1 VHNNFK
7 TLVWPSLAFAFA
19 SSAVAE
25 TRLPTF
31 NWVTSDQCSSG
42 LACCGRFVQP
52 QAAHAHAD
60 TDPLFAPT
68 TIIAEDLTD
77 LENVLTLQGN
87 VRLLQGWRTAQA
99 DKATFDRDTDIA
111 NLTGNIHIEQ
121 PSWAVSG
128 DMATINIADETSVI
142 HNGKFVLYN
151 LNANGAAKRVA
162 FSGDNLNLEQM
173 VFTTC
178 EPFNPSWTL
187 QGENLHIDQEKGQGT
202 GKNISLKVKDSTV
215 FWWPYL
221 KFPVGDKRLSGF
233 LWPRIGYS
241 DTDGFEYAQ
250 PYYFNLAPNYDA
262 TVTPHLFTERG
273 LLVSGEFRHLS
284 RHSYTELSG
293 GYLYDDKVENDDRWL
308 RKLYHRGTWDHGFS
322 THTNWTEISDA
333 NYLRDLGDE
342 GLSIGNQPNLAQYAR
357 LAYTNKHWQVAIAS
371 EHYQPLHIN
380 SREGHRISP
389 QVNLDGDYRWQW
401 GEHYSHLSLNS
412 EYTSFTH
419 DNGLDQVVLYGLAP
433 TGDRHYGNYQLE
445 VGRNTNWGHYKAG
458 IRSRHIG
465 FKTDDL
471 GLAFSLDTDASQMSS
486 YIDTGAIFTKDV
498 NLFNNR
504 YYHTLEPRFYY
515 YNTPY
520 AELDGAPVYN
530 STLRS
535 QSYASLFSDRRI
547 AGHDRIDDGERYSL
561 GVTARFLNDQG
572 LEKLRFSVGQGF
584 YQGHRYAALNP
595 LLTKAIIDA
604 GTAPLLSSQAQYE
617 LHQLT
622 RDRTNIETELSTQ
635 LNKRWQ
641 FIAALGYD
649 TERSTSEHANV
660 MAWYRGKRH
669 QFVSM
674 SAAYKKMP
682 SSRDQITG
690 AWRDRDTSQA
700 SLGTVWPISGQ
711 YKVIANVT
719 HDFTNSRLL
728 EGLVAVAYESCCWQA
743 SIGYRQWVNNRL
755 NTEVELQELKR
766 GIVLQF
772 SLTGLGGTRQIDNTL
787 YKSMYGYEQNYKDTF

>member
-7 TLVWPSLAFAFA
+7 KLAWPSLAFFCA
-19 SSAVAE
+19 STAVAE

-31 NWVTSDQCSSG
+31 NWVANDQCASG
-42 LACCGRFVQP
+42 IACCGRFVQP
-52 QAAHAHAD
+52 TPSHSFANL
-60 TDPLFAPT
+60 DPLEAPT
-68 TIIAEDLTD
+68 TIRAEDLND
-77 LENVLTLQGN
+77 IENVLTLQGN
-87 VRLLQGWRTAQA
+87 VRLEQGWRSAAA
-99 DKATFDRDTDIA
+99 DKATLDRDTEIA
-111 NLTGNIHIEQ
+111 TLTGNIHIEQ

-151 LNANGAAKRVA
+151 LNANGAAQRVA
-162 FSGDNLNLEQM
+162 FSGDNLNLDQM

-178 EPFNPSWTL
+178 EPINPGWTL
-187 QGENLHIDQEKGQGT
+187 QGESLQIDQEKGQGT
-202 GKNISLKVKDSTV
+202 GKNISLKVKDTTV

-250 PYYFNLAPNYDA
+250 PYYFNLAPDYDA

-284 RHSYTELSG
+284 RHSYTEIAS
-293 GYLYDDKVENDDRWL
+293 GYLYDDKVEDDDRWL
-308 RKLYHRGTWDHGFS
+308 RKLYHQGTWGNGFS
-322 THTNWTEISDA
+322 TYTDWTETSDA

-342 GLSIGNQPNLAQYAR
+342 GLSIGNQPNLAQYAK
-357 LAYTNKHWQVAIAS
+357 LAYTSKHWQMAIAS

-389 QVNLDGDYRWQW
+389 QVNLDGNYRWSL
-401 GEHYSHLSLNS
+401 GNHYGQLTLNS
-412 EYTSFTH
+412 EHATFTH
-419 DNGLDQVVLYGLAP
+419 DNGLDQIMLYGLAP
-433 TGDRHYGNYQLE
+433 TGERYYGNYQVE
-445 VGRNTNWGHYKAG
+445 VGRNHGWGHYKVG
-458 IRSRHIG
+458 LRSRHLG
-465 FKTDDL
+465 FKTDNL
-471 GLAFSLDTDASQMSS
+471 GLAFAAESDANQTSG
-486 YIDTGAIFTKDV
+486 YFEAGAVFAKDV
-498 NLFNNR
+498 NLLSER
-504 YYHTLEPRFYY
+504 YHHTLEPRLYY

-520 AELDGAPVYN
+520 AELDHSPVYN

-535 QSYASLFSDRRI
+535 QSFESLFSDRRI
-547 AGHDRIDDGERYSL
+547 AGYDRIDDGERYSL
-561 GVTARFLNDQG
+561 GVTARLLSSNG
-572 LEKLRFSVGQGF
+572 LEKLRFSIGQGF
-584 YQGHRYAALNP
+584 YNGNRYAALNP
-595 LLTKAIIDA
+595 LLNKAVIDA
-604 GTAPLLSSQAQYE
+604 GRGSNLTSDALNE

-649 TERSTSEHANV
+649 TERSTSEHANL

-682 SSRDQITG
+682 SSRDQISG

-711 YKVIANVT
+711 YKLIANVT

-728 EGLVAVAYESCCWQA
+728 EGLVAVSYESCCWQA

-772 SLTGLGGTRQIDNTL
+772 SLTGLGGTGQIDNAL
-787 YKSMYGYEQNYKDTF
+787 YKSMYGYEQNYKDPF